1 MLGPNKQYT
10 SKEKADARHED
21 VITLFYQK
29 QLEGS
34 QNLNCDLIHEKLVT
48 QSNWHSPTA
57 TSSRAS
63 KAITDTLLHLSE

>member
-29 QLEGS
+29 QLEG
-34 QNLNCDLIHEKLVT
+34 
-48 QSNWHSPTA
+48 
-57 TSSRAS
+57 
-63 KAITDTLLHLSE
+63 ITES